1 MKKKIVDII
10 EQAERSN
17 RERLDTIA
25 EAQIRISHSFDF
37 LVRHI
42 TSQPP
47 PPMFPA
53 HTYTPPPMAPAHTYT
68 PPPMA
73 PAHTYTAQAMAPA
86 YPYTPQHMG
95 PAHPYTPQHM
105 GPAHSYTAQPMAPIP
120 PSSYR
125 RLLEEEHSDEE
136 DVDLLSLS

>member
-1 MKKKIVDII
+1 MQTDLDMKKKIVDII

-47 PPMFPA
+47 PPMAPA
-53 HTYTPPPMAPAHTYT
+53 HSYTPPPPMAPGAWSEKT
-68 PPPMA
+68 
-73 PAHTYTAQAMAPA
+73 
-86 YPYTPQHMG
+86 
-95 PAHPYTPQHM
+95 
-105 GPAHSYTAQPMAPIP
+105 
-120 PSSYR
+120 
-125 RLLEEEHSDEE
+125 
-136 DVDLLSLS
+136 